1 MKLYGREN
9 LTESMRTVR
18 KNTIQIAEDI
28 PEESYGY
35 RPTPDSRSVAEI
47 LLHIAAV
54 WQITYQLHEV
64 ERRSSLSDFDFEG
77 FFKGPWM
84 TETEN
89 FSKQQIIE
97 LLQTEGERLS
107 DWIERLPD
115 SVLIETVQMPEGFHP
130 ERKTRFEMLV
140 GAKEHEMHHRAQLM
154 VAQRLL
160 GIVPHLS
167 RNRRT
172 TPPEAATRAAEAVPA
187 ATT

>member
-18 KNTIQIAEDI
+18 KNTITIAKDI
-28 PEESYGY
+28 PEESYSY
-35 RPTPDSRSVAEI
+35 RPTAESRSVAEV

-64 ERRSSLSDFDFEG
+64 ERRSSLRDFDFDA
-77 FFKGPWM
+77 FFRGPWM
-84 TETEN
+84 TEKET

-97 LLQTEGERLS
+97 LLQTEGKRLS
-107 DWIERLPD
+107 AWIERLPD
-115 SVLIETVQMPEGFHP
+115 SVLVETVQMPEGFYP

-160 GIVPHLS
+160 GIVPHLTL
-167 RNRRT
+167 NRRT
-172 TPPEAATRAAEAVPA
+172 KPPEAATRTAEAVPV
-187 ATT
+187 ATH

>member
-1 MKLYGREN
+1 
-9 LTESMRTVR
+9 
-18 KNTIQIAEDI
+18 
-28 PEESYGY
+28 
-35 RPTPDSRSVAEI
+35 
-47 LLHIAAV
+47 
-54 WQITYQLHEV
+54 
-64 ERRSSLSDFDFEG
+64 
-77 FFKGPWM
+77 M
-84 TETEN
+84 TEKEN

-115 SVLIETVQMPEGFHP
+115 LVLIETVQMPEGFHP

-154 VAQRLL
+154 VVQRLL